1 PSACASPAA
10 TGAQNQSCKA
20 FPSPEN
26 LFLNPCIKDK
36 AVLSPIHPAAER
48 RAARRLGGFVQLSP
62 NDPQAL
68 VENLSGGNQ
77 QKVVLGRWLDLKG
90 KLLILED
97 PTAGVDVGAKGEI
110 YRLLFEALET
120 GLSIIVISPDFVEV
134 AAICHRALVFSRGA
148 IVAEIAEA
156 DLTAESL

>member
-1 PSACASPAA
+1 M
-10 TGAQNQSCKA
+10 
-20 FPSPEN
+20 
-26 LFLNPCIKDK
+26 
-36 AVLSPIHPAAER
+36 
-48 RAARRLGGFVQLSP
+48 
-62 NDPQAL
+62 

-120 GLSIIVISPDFVEV
+120 GLSIVVVSTDFVEV

-156 DLTAESL
+156 GLTAEALLAAAAVTPAHSSRDPAVTSWEAPHGSIAAV